1 MNQSKIQI
9 HKPLTRETLELTAPE
24 GIEIISAKGVQTY
37 NPITGHDHV
46 DLDVRAV
53 DQRPLESFQICCD
66 VGLPEPKYEAGLPRR
81 RFDVSLTCKGGLE
94 NLPEQ
99 DCSCCFCREREFQ
112 RLANTRIDG
121 ISGLELLEA
130 GYAIVEHHRE
140 SLLAREQAYVMDLIA
155 RAQEEAIRSLN
166 NARAWWEPRVEGV
179 ALYGTI
185 DFDRKTITVKDVVVI
200 KE

>member
-24 GIEIISAKGVQTY
+24 GIEIISAEGVQTY
-37 NPITGHDHV
+37 NPITGRDHV

-53 DQRPLESFQICCD
+53 EQR
-66 VGLPEPKYEAGLPRR
+66 
-81 RFDVSLTCKGGLE
+81 T
-94 NLPEQ
+94 PEQ
-99 DCSCCFCREREFQ
+99 TQVGIECAGDLGDCCCCNDERAFQ

-130 GYAIVEHHRE
+130 GCSIVEHHRE

-155 RAQEEAIRSLN
+155 EAQEEAIRSLN

-185 DFDRKTITVKDVVVI
+185 DFDRKTITVKDIAVI